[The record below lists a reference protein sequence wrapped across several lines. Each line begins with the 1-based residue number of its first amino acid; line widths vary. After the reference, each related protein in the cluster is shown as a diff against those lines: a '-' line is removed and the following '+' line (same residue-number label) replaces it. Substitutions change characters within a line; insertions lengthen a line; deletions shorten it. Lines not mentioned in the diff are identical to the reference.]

1 MRNLSPLGAIHSPI
15 DADRDVSAYLIDFD
29 KLGLPDHSP
38 FAILDRPIA
47 TPARCEMPKKRGPK
61 PKRTNRDKVMASLR
75 DNKGDHFNTPIPTR
89 EEGDR
94 TMAILNRGM
103 A

>member
-1 MRNLSPLGAIHSPI
+1 MK
-15 DADRDVSAYLIDFD
+15 DAFDTDFAA
-29 KLGLPDHSP
+29 LGLPDHSP
-38 FAILDRPIA
+38 FAILSRPKA
-47 TPARCEMPKKRGPK
+47 TPAMCEQPKKRGPK
-61 PKRTNRDKVMASLR
+61 PKRTNRDKVLASLR
-75 DNKGDHFNTPIPTR
+75 DNKADRFNTPIPTR

>member
-1 MRNLSPLGAIHSPI
+1 MK
-15 DADRDVSAYLIDFD
+15 DAFDTDFAA
-29 KLGLPDHSP
+29 LGLPDRSP
-38 FAILDRPIA
+38 FDILSRPKA
-47 TPARCEMPKKRGPK
+47 TPAMCEPPKKLGPK
-61 PKRTNRDKVMASLR
+61 PRNCIDKTLASLR
-75 DNKGDHFNTPIPTR
+75 DNKGDRFNTPIPTR

>member
-15 DADRDVSAYLIDFD
+15 DSDRDVSAYLTDFD

-38 FAILDRPIA
+38 FAILSRPRA
-47 TPARCEMPKKRGPK
+47 TLQACDAPKKRGPK
-61 PKRTNRDKVMASLR
+61 PKRTQREKVLASLR
-75 DNKGDHFNTPIPTR
+75 DNKADHFNTPIPTR

>member
-1 MRNLSPLGAIHSPI
+1 MK
-15 DADRDVSAYLIDFD
+15 DAFDTDFAA
-29 KLGLPDHSP
+29 LGLPDHSP
-38 FAILDRPIA
+38 FAILSRPKSMP
-47 TPARCEMPKKRGPK
+47 TTCEQPKKRGPK
-61 PKRTNRDKVMASLR
+61 PRTAREKVLASLR
-75 DNKGDHFNTPIPTR
+75 DNKADRFNTPIPTR

>member
-1 MRNLSPLGAIHSPI
+1 MK
-15 DADRDVSAYLIDFD
+15 DAFDTDFAA
-29 KLGLPDHSP
+29 LGLPDQSP
-38 FAILDRPIA
+38 FDILSRPRA
-47 TPARCEMPKKRGPK
+47 TLQACDAPKKRSPK
-61 PKRTNRDKVMASLR
+61 PKRTQREKVLASLR
-75 DNKGDHFNTPIPTR
+75 DNKTDRFNTPIPTR

>member
-1 MRNLSPLGAIHSPI
+1 MK
-15 DADRDVSAYLIDFD
+15 DAFDTDFAA
-29 KLGLPDHSP
+29 LGLPDHSP
-38 FAILDRPIA
+38 FAILSRPRA
-47 TPARCEMPKKRGPK
+47 TLQACDAPKKRGPK
-61 PKRTNRDKVMASLR
+61 PKRTALQKVLGSLR
-75 DNKGDHFNTPIPTR
+75 DNKADRFNTPIPTR